1 MDPAVRKAARAIM
14 LVFKSQGA
22 RAGGFVHYSDFGK
35 ALRWEAGY
43 IKHDSQ
49 REALAALVERGY
61 VLELN
66 SGLELTDRGAASLKN
81 L

>member
-1 MDPAVRKAARAIM
+1 MDPSVKKAARAIM
-14 LVFKSQGA
+14 LVFKSLGT
-22 RAGGFVHYSDFGK
+22 RPGGFVHYSEFGK
-35 ALRWEAGY
+35 ALRWEAGHV
-43 IKHDSQ
+43 KHDNQ

-66 SGLELTDRGAASLKN
+66 SGLELTDRGAKSLAN